1 MSDQTDHDLGD
12 QEQQDGQRGHDDGGS
27 ILEDGGVDAEE
38 RAGRS
43 QGIDTTSEPD
53 EETKQEIEEERAERL
68 DPDNRPE
75 AAEVDNT
82 QRDFDVEK
90 GMFTDSD
97 DYEESDEKPYAEDA
111 GD

>member
-1 MSDQTDHDLGD
+1 MAEHEGTEHA
-12 QEQQDGQRGHDDGGS
+12 GGS

-97 DYEESDEKPYAEDA
+97 DYDESDEKPYAEDA